1 MVPTSLKIVLD
12 KRAEYKEL
20 LKQTTTDKKLKS
32 IYDARQSALK
42 WILVTSFGYLG
53 FNNAKFGRIDA
64 HIAVC
69 AFDRQIFLQT
79 SKIAERYGFR
89 IVHGIIDSI
98 WLQKM
103 GTKIKDY
110 LELGEIIKKRT
121 GFRILFE
128 GIYKWIAFLPSK
140 INSNLPVVNRYFGAF
155 QDGEIK
161 VRGIEARRTD
171 TPSIFAKFQN
181 EILQIMTSGNT
192 IEDVQSLMPVVF
204 EHFEKYRQLLK
215 NRAIP
220 IEELA
225 FSKRRSK
232 DFSEYDLKRKTVENS
247 AMVQLNRE
255 GKSIIGGQILRY
267 IITNYNGRKK
277 RRPAAAPLEIID
289 ENTTYDV
296 DKYTELL
303 AQTCNSVIEPFGY
316 NIPIEYLYLR

>member
-1 MVPTSLKIVLD
+1 M
-12 KRAEYKEL
+12 
-20 LKQTTTDKKLKS
+20 
-32 IYDARQSALK
+32 
-42 WILVTSFGYLG
+42 
-53 FNNAKFGRIDA
+53 
-64 HIAVC
+64 
-69 AFDRQIFLQT
+69 
-79 SKIAERYGFR
+79 
-89 IVHGIIDSI
+89 
-98 WLQKM
+98 
-103 GTKIKDY
+103 
-110 LELGEIIKKRT
+110 
-121 GFRILFE
+121 
-128 GIYKWIAFLPSK
+128 
-140 INSNLPVVNRYFGAF
+140 
-155 QDGEIK
+155 
-161 VRGIEARRTD
+161 RGIEARRTD

-192 IEDVQSLMPVVF
+192 IEDVQSLMPIVF

-232 DFSEYDLKRKTVENS
+232 DFNEYDLKRKTVENS